1 MVSVS
6 PVLLASEN
14 FRESAIVNL
23 KQIWRSREFTDVTLV
38 SSEGFR
44 LEAHKTV
51 LSSSSDFFRGILI
64 ENQHPSVLLYMRGVT
79 HKELELLLEL
89 IYTGECQVRKI

>member
-1 MVSVS
+1 M
-6 PVLLASEN
+6 
-14 FRESAIVNL
+14 
-23 KQIWRSREFTDVTLV
+23 FTDVTLV
-38 SSEGFR
+38 SGDGFK

-51 LSSSSDFFRGILI
+51 LSSSSSFFKDILI

-89 IYTGECQVRKI
+89 VYTGECQVRKINKA